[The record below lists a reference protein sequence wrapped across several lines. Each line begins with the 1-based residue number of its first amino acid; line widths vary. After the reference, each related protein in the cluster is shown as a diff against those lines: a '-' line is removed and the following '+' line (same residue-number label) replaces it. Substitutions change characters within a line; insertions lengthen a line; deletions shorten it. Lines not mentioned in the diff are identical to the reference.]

1 MALLFWTE
9 FRCEV
14 AVFLLRVVIP
24 VLVKNNECLL
34 VLALAGVFLLVLV
47 GRRVTVCKMD
57 NVRGEVRRPRR
68 LAQGALFQPHV
79 VEQRARRTRPL
90 PHRAHRHSLT
100 QTRDTFLF
108 KQLCTTH
115 ESVLIKTRQTRKL
128 KKSVLPKHQT
138 TNPRSFLV
146 LVCLLLLV
154 GEEQK
159 NKKGRAKGGEKEP
172 RLQRIRAMA
181 GGLFKLQFILLFLK
195 LLKLLQLLLFLLLFL
210 LQLLLFSPPIHP
222 RFCSALFRRQG

>member
-1 MALLFWTE
+1 MKGIWFGFCFALLCWRVLALLFWTE

-90 PHRAHRHSLT
+90 LHRAHRHSLT

-108 KQLCTTH
+108 KQLRTTH
-115 ESVLIKTRQTRKL
+115 ESVLIKTRQARKL
-128 KKSVLPKHQT
+128 KSLFCQNTKPPTLA
-138 TNPRSFLV
+138 RSLCLF
-146 LVCLLLLV
+146 VCCCWLERNRRIRRAEQKGAKRNQGCKDQGPWLV
-154 GEEQK
+154 GC
-159 NKKGRAKGGEKEP
+159 
-172 RLQRIRAMA
+172 LSCS
-181 GGLFKLQFILLFLK
+181 LFCCF
-195 LLKLLQLLLFLLLFL
+195 
-210 LQLLLFSPPIHP
+210 
-222 RFCSALFRRQG
+222 